1 MHRLLSLIPVL
12 IFAAVSTWLGLSL
25 SNDPRKLPSMLI
37 DKPTPTFTLAALED
51 GGSGLSSDDLKGK
64 IVLLNVFA
72 SWCAG
77 CRVEHPMLMALA
89 ERSRIPIY
97 GISWKDERGEGARW
111 LKANRSPYVRV
122 GDDQSGRLGIDLG
135 VTGVPETFV
144 IDRTGRIRYRHAG
157 PITDDVWQET
167 FEPLLAELRT
177 ERP

>member
-1 MHRLLSLIPVL
+1 MQRLLSLIPVL
-12 IFAAVSTWLGLSL
+12 IFAAVSIALGLSL

-37 DKPTPTFTLAALED
+37 DKPTPTFRLASLEA

-64 IVLLNVFA
+64 VALLLNVFA

-89 ERSRIPIY
+89 EKSGVPIY
-97 GISWKDERGEGARW
+97 GISWKDEPGGGARW

-157 PITDDVWQET
+157 PITDD
-167 FEPLLAELRT
+167 
-177 ERP
+177 